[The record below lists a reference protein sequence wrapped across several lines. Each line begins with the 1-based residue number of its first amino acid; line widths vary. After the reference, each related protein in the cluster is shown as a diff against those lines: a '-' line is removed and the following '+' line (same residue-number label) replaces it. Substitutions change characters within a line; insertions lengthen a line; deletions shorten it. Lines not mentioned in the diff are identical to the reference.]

1 MTTRR
6 TLPLALTTA
15 LLAGVA
21 AHAQTVAPGAAI
33 YSCVDAQGRRITADR
48 PIAACIDRPQH
59 ELNKTGTTVRVIPPT
74 PTAAER
80 EAQQVRERE
89 VVLERQRGRD
99 AIRRDQVL
107 VNRYPHPSAHEVER
121 KKALAQTQSVIDTA
135 QKRLDELQADRKGL
149 NEEME
154 FYRKDPAKAPAHV
167 RRGIE
172 DNEQAQHEQRR
183 AIAGQQEEQAR
194 INTRFDTEAAHLKTL
209 WGSAASAAKA
219 AASAGTR

>member
-1 MTTRR
+1 MKAPR
-6 TLPLALTTA
+6 TLPLTLATA
-15 LLAGVA
+15 LLAGAA
-21 AHAQTVAPGAAI
+21 AHAQTAAPGGAI

-89 VVLERQRGRD
+89 AVQERQRARD

-107 VNRYPHPSAHEVER
+107 VNRYPHAGAHEVER
-121 KKALAQTQSVIDTA
+121 KKALAQTQGVIDTA
-135 QKRLDELQADRKGL
+135 QKRLDELQANRKGL

-172 DNEQAQHEQRR
+172 DNEQAQQEQRR